1 MFIEIG
7 IIILLFSMGY
17 LLGRLKKFE
26 TSVSIFAQN
35 SLSSEMHHA
44 QQKQSETLQ
53 NDVSRVQYKDED
65 SKIQSKIVKIDDS
78 KFVTNVST
86 DSFKKD
92 FDSLGDKTTKE
103 DDISKSI
110 SKLSQLKNKK

>member
-7 IIILLFSMGY
+7 VVILLFSVGY

-26 TSVSIFAQN
+26 TSVSVFAQN
-35 SLSSEMHHA
+35 SLSPEPQHT
-44 QQKQSETLQ
+44 QKQSEPLQ
-53 NDVSRVQYKDED
+53 SDVSRVQYKDEN

-78 KFVTNVST
+78 KFVTDVNT